1 MSSAANPDV
10 EILAALRPSMSTI
23 PNAKLLC
30 ASSPFARRGALWGA
44 YETHF
49 GQEDAA
55 PLVWQATTRQMN
67 PTVRQSVIDRRM
79 AEDEASARAEYLAE
93 FRSELE
99 AFVKLET
106 VQGCTGTYVARPFN
120 SAHRYYGFV
129 DPSGGSE
136 DAFTLAISHREKD
149 DIYVDAVFARHPP
162 FSPSNIVEEFARLL
176 QTYRI
181 GMVTGDRYGG
191 EFPRELFRRHGIE
204 YRISPRTKSEL
215 YQNLLPLLNSS
226 RIILPKS
233 DLLVKQLVGLQR
245 RVSAAGKE
253 TIDHGKRKTDHD
265 DTANACAGAAE
276 LCSLANRTPPAMFGR
291 YGTPDK
297 LPNRPSKFDGPITE
311 GELKG
316 GFASSI

>member
-1 MSSAANPDV
+1 
-10 EILAALRPSMSTI
+10 MSTI

-136 DAFTLAISHREKD
+136 DAFTLAISHREKTTTSTSMP
-149 DIYVDAVFARHPP
+149 FLRGTRH
-162 FSPSNIVEEFARLL
+162 SRRANIVEEFARLL

-204 YRISPRTKSEL
+204 YRISPRTKSGA
-215 YQNLLPLLNSS
+215 
-226 RIILPKS
+226 LPKS
-233 DLLVKQLVGLQR
+233 AAAPEFEPHHPSEIRFAGEAASRAATPRVGCWQGNHR
-245 RVSAAGKE
+245 P
-253 TIDHGKRKTDHD
+253 RK
-265 DTANACAGAAE
+265 AE
-276 LCSLANRTPPAMFGR
+276 DRS
-291 YGTPDK
+291 
-297 LPNRPSKFDGPITE
+297 
-311 GELKG
+311 
-316 GFASSI
+316 